1 MARKWIPATNEE
13 FARQNEAAVREA
25 REAERAEP
33 RAESVSYDAE
43 RNLVLVTLATG
54 FVFAFAPERAP
65 GLAGAGAEALGRA
78 RISPSGDG
86 LRWDE
91 LDVHLS
97 LGGLIEEAVNLR
109 EWAPRYM
116 GQIRSEAKAKA
127 ARANGRKGGRPRG
140 SSKAPGAVRREPRAG
155 RVAAE
160 YASADDA
167 GRKKRPGSK

>member
-1 MARKWIPATNEE
+1 MARKWSPATNEE
-13 FARQNEAAVREA
+13 LARQNEAALREA

-33 RAESVSYDAE
+33 RAESIDYDAA
-43 RNLVLVTLATG
+43 RGLVMVTLATG

-65 GLAGAGAEALGRA
+65 GLAGASAEELGRA

-140 SSKAPGAVRREPRAG
+140 PAKAPGVVRREPRVG
-155 RVAAE
+155 RVVAE
-160 YASADDA
+160 YESDDE
-167 GRKKRPGSK
+167 GDRTTRPGSK